1 MSFAQDKCA
10 HLVIERGQI
19 KHNGQHLEM
28 NRFKIQQ
35 VDEGECYKHLGQDG
49 NISCNGTVNKE
60 RNCKEYFVRVRKI
73 WKPKL
78 SGFNKTIAHMFAVP
92 VLKPTCGAL
101 DWTIQEIRNIDIEA
115 RKVLSMTGNFQI
127 NSDVDCLYIPRSEGG
142 RGLKAIQTAYECGI
156 VSLNHHLTRNKDRN
170 QLLSIVCQSE
180 ENESG
185 RVADELCCKYDITTS
200 QNELPRSVEQMT

>member
-60 RNCKEYFVRVRKI
+60 RNCKE
-73 WKPKL
+73 
-78 SGFNKTIAHMFAVP
+78 
-92 VLKPTCGAL
+92 
-101 DWTIQEIRNIDIEA
+101 
-115 RKVLSMTGNFQI
+115 
-127 NSDVDCLYIPRSEGG
+127 
-142 RGLKAIQTAYECGI
+142 
-156 VSLNHHLTRNKDRN
+156 
-170 QLLSIVCQSE
+170 
-180 ENESG
+180 
-185 RVADELCCKYDITTS
+185 
-200 QNELPRSVEQMT
+200 